1 MRRRSNHESN
11 SRWLLE
17 QVRWEIARNSPRTG
31 RIRAAIDFGRDSWD
45 RRPFAWSSL
54 AQAAAF
60 ALAWATG
67 VVTLFPHV
75 EAFNVDDPSAV
86 IATAWQVLA
95 GFASIAFAGLAVL
108 MQLTSEPVVTSR
120 GVRQVLFRES
130 QFRPVLA
137 FAIVGAIQV
146 GVASLFLDQP
156 ESALVE
162 VAVVALAILWIGWS
176 YARVGKV
183 YANPGEALRLGEK
196 ALVDDL
202 KTSMREAHARA
213 VAEARLHAVAP
224 REWRWSSTATVDGT
238 VLLAVDRSG
247 TLLDVDIDLL
257 TDVIKDIADE
267 DVSAFTAA
275 ATTNAPGEPSTGPPP
290 ELRIM
295 VSIGSSVEAGH
306 EIFVLKNAESYSGNL
321 ANLRSRLT
329 KTLRWEGQL

>member
-1 MRRRSNHESN
+1 MRLRSHHGSN

-17 QVRWEIARNSPRTG
+17 QVRWEIAHHSSKAG
-31 RIRAAIDFGRDSWD
+31 RIRAAIDAVHDSWD

-54 AQAAAF
+54 VQAAAF
-60 ALAWATG
+60 ALAWTTG
-67 VVTLFPHV
+67 AVTLFPHV
-75 EAFNVDDPSAV
+75 NAFRVDHPSEV

-120 GVRQVLFRES
+120 GVRQVLFQES

-137 FAIVGAIQV
+137 FSIVGAIQV
-146 GVASLFLDQP
+146 GAATLFLGQP
-156 ESALVE
+156 ESAVVE
-162 VAVVALAILWIGWS
+162 VAVVSLTILWIGWS

-202 KTSMREAHARA
+202 KKSMREAHTRA
-213 VAEARLHAVAP
+213 VAESRLHAVVP
-224 REWRWSSTATVDGT
+224 REWRWGGTATVDGS
-238 VLLAVDRSG
+238 VLIAADRAD

-257 TDVIKDIADE
+257 TDIIKNIADE
-267 DVSAFTAA
+267 DVSAFTAS
-275 ATTNAPGEPSTGPPP
+275 ATTNTPGEPSTGTPP

-295 VSIGSSVEAGH
+295 ASIGSSMEAGQ
-306 EIFVLKNAESYSGNL
+306 EIFVLKNAESYSGDL
-321 ANLRSRLT
+321 AKLRSRLI
-329 KTLRWEGQL
+329 KTLRWEGQP